1 MLICQEAG
9 KGSLAFKLVSL
20 SQKGAKGDVIEHPVK
35 FSNAENRRRF
45 ADMGAQHCP
54 RAVDALAMIVPAT
67 VKKVSVK
74 VGIWRQEKRAAGFW
88 IQFEQVSPRAR

>member
-1 MLICQEAG
+1 M
-9 KGSLAFKLVSL
+9 VSN
-20 SQKGAKGDVIEHPVK
+20 Q
-35 FSNAENRRRF
+35 FTNRLRRKELDF
-45 ADMGAQHCP
+45 A
-54 RAVDALAMIVPAT
+54 AVDALAMIVPAT